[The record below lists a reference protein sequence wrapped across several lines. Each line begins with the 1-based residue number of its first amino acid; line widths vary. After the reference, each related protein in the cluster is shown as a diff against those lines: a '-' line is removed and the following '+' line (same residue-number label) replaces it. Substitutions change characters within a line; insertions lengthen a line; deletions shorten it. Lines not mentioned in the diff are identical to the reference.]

1 MNNIELVNK
10 AKEVLNFKTF
20 YIWGSFGA
28 PITQKLLDE
37 KFKQYPSY
45 YTQKK
50 KEEAIKHVGKGY
62 FGFDCIGLIK
72 GILWGWDGSQ
82 TANGGAKYNSNGV
95 QDVNADT
102 TISLCS
108 DVSTNMSNIIPGECV
123 WMKGHI
129 GIYIG
134 NGEVIESTP
143 AWNSGVQLRK
153 LSDRKWLRHGKL
165 PWVQYLNIE
174 TKERPLLK
182 RNSKNKEAV
191 LELQRKLK
199 ELGYKIQ
206 DDGIFGE
213 ETEKVVIQ
221 FQKDKGLEDDGIVGK
236 DTYGKLF

>member
-10 AKEVLNFKTF
+10 AKGVLKFKTF

-28 PITQKLLDE
+28 PITQRLLDE

-50 KEEAIKHVGKGY
+50 KEEALKHVDKGY
-62 FGFDCIGLIK
+62 YGFDCIGLIK
-72 GILWGWDGSQ
+72 GLLWGWDGSQ
-82 TANGGAKYNSNGV
+82 MAKYNSNGV
-95 QDVNADT
+95 KDVNADT
-102 TISLCS
+102 TISMCS

-165 PWVQYLNIE
+165 PWVQYASVE
-174 TKERPLLK
+174 VKRPLLK
-182 RNSKNKEAV
+182 RDSKNKEAV

-199 ELGYKIQ
+199 ELGYKIL

-213 ETEKVVIQ
+213 ETEKVVKQ
-221 FQKDKGLEDDGIVGK
+221 FQKDKGLEDDGIVGN